1 MSFTP
6 VVYFISQEYLLA
18 NTPIERNVDWDKISP
33 YVIQAQQL
41 YLQQSIGETGYNA
54 LSSGVQNNTLTNDE
68 QTFMRNYVQPLVCQ
82 YTFWLCLPFI
92 NFKATNKALSK
103 ESSEYS
109 QAADLDEMKYLR
121 SNVKDAAE
129 FYQRRMVKWL
139 ADHPGTF
146 TWYDNPNALDNLPK
160 TNQSYF
166 GGIYMGFPY
175 GAEGYPAWLEPYGST
190 SPCSGCGTGWIRRGN
205 VSY

>member
-6 VVYFISQEYLLA
+6 VAYFISQDYLLA
-18 NTPIERNVDWDKISP
+18 NTPIEKNVDWDKISP

-41 YLQQSIGETGYNA
+41 YLQQSIGETGLNA
-54 LSSGVQNNTLTNDE
+54 LSEGVKNNTLTTDE
-68 QTFMRNYVQPLVCQ
+68 QALMRNYIQPLVCQ

-103 ESSEYS
+103 ESSEFS

-129 FYQRRMVKWL
+129 FYQRRLVKYL
-139 ADHPGTF
+139 ADHPGKF
-146 TWYDNPNALDNLPK
+146 TWYDHPAALDNLPR
-160 TNQSYF
+160 TIQSYF
-166 GGIYMGFPY
+166 GGVYLPFGYGGNAFPT
-175 GAEGYPAWLEPYGST
+175 WTEPFGST
-190 SPCSGCGTGWIRRGN
+190 SPCTGCGTGWSRSGL
-205 VSY
+205 SY

>member
-6 VVYFISQEYLLA
+6 VVYFISQDYLLS
-18 NTPIERNVDWDKISP
+18 NTPIEKNVDWDKISP

-54 LSSGVQNNTLTNDE
+54 LSDGVKNNTLSVDE
-68 QTFMRNYVQPLVCQ
+68 QTFMRNYVQPLVAQ

-146 TWYDNPNALDNLPK
+146 TWYDNPAALDNLPK
-160 TNQSYF
+160 TIQSYF
-166 GGIYMGFPY
+166 GGVYMPFGY
-175 GAEGYPAWLEPYGST
+175 GSSYYPIWTEPYGST
-190 SPCSGCGTGWIRRGN
+190 SPCSGCGAGWSRGN
-205 VSY
+205 ISY

>member
-1 MSFTP
+1 MAFTP
-6 VVYFISQEYLLA
+6 VVYFISQDYLLA
-18 NTPIERNVDWDKISP
+18 NTPIEKNVDWDKISP

-41 YLQQSIGETGYNA
+41 YLQQSIGETGLNA
-54 LSSGVQNNTLTNDE
+54 LSDGVKNNTLTNDE
-68 QTFMRNYVQPLVCQ
+68 QQLMRNYIQPLVCQ

-129 FYQRRMVKWL
+129 FYQRRLVKYL
-139 ADHPGTF
+139 ADHPGKF
-146 TWYDNPNALDNLPK
+146 TWYDHPAALDNLPK
-160 TNQSYF
+160 TIQSYF
-166 GGIYMGFPY
+166 GGVYMPFGY
-175 GAEGYPAWLEPYGST
+175 GYGSVPTWTEPYGST
-190 SPCSGCGTGWIRRGN
+190 APCTGCGGWSRSN
-205 VSY
+205 LLY

>member
-6 VVYFISQEYLLA
+6 VVYFISQDYLLA
-18 NTPIERNVDWDKISP
+18 NTPIEKNVDWDKISP

-54 LSSGVQNNTLTNDE
+54 LSTAVQNNTLTNAE
-68 QTFMRNYVQPLVCQ
+68 QTFMRNYVQPLVTQ

-92 NFKATNKALSK
+92 NYKATNKALSK

-146 TWYDNPNALDNLPK
+146 TWYDNPAALDNLPR
-160 TNQSYF
+160 TIQSYF
-166 GGIYMGFPY
+166 GGVYMPFGY
-175 GAEGYPAWLEPYGST
+175 GGSYYPTWTEPFGST
-190 SPCSGCGTGWIRRGN
+190 NPCNGCGGWSRSGI
-205 VSY
+205 SY